1 MEAIYAI
8 YAIYAMWRSSQG
20 MENWMRRNGTPT
32 MGCPLPEC
40 LVGGNGKRDAQ
51 RDNEGRTH
59 FTVRHGHTQF
69 PGHKVGSQCI
79 VGWAFYTRQRV
90 N

>member
-1 MEAIYAI
+1 
-8 YAIYAMWRSSQG
+8 
-20 MENWMRRNGTPT
+20 
-32 MGCPLPEC
+32 
-40 LVGGNGKRDAQ
+40 LVGGNRKRDAQ